1 MQLPC
6 RGKLL
11 YVCTATAGEESQDTE
26 LFSDE
31 KLHLRQKLFQ
41 FVKVHKSQHLSVSQ
55 NQQLNCLAT
64 VEIMSRAAERIANG
78 RRQLDISRLYRFG
91 QPV

>member
-31 KLHLRQKLFQ
+31 KPHLPQKLFQ

-55 NQQLNCLAT
+55 NQQLN
-64 VEIMSRAAERIANG
+64 
-78 RRQLDISRLYRFG
+78 
-91 QPV
+91 

>member
-1 MQLPC
+1 M
-6 RGKLL
+6 
-11 YVCTATAGEESQDTE
+11 YVCTATAGEECQDTE

-31 KLHLRQKLFQ
+31 KPHLRQKLFQ

-55 NQQLNCLAT
+55 NQQFNFLASIENT
-64 VEIMSRAAERIANG
+64 LWAAKRFANG
-78 RRQLDISRLYRFG
+78 RRQLDNCRLYRFG